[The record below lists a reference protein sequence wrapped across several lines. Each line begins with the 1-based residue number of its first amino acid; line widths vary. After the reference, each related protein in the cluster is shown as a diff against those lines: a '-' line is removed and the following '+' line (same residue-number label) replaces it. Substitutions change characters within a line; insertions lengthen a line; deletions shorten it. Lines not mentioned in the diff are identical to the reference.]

1 MQTEWSLWSRNAEAD
16 GVLATVREI
25 GIGFVAY
32 SPLGRGFLS
41 GHIRDI
47 NDLAPG
53 DFRRSSPR
61 FQGGNFT
68 RNLELLDRVREIAS
82 AKGITPSQLALAWV
96 LARGSDVV
104 PIPDTK
110 RRGYLAENICALDI
124 SLTPDDLHAIEE
136 AAPKGAPLGDRYPP
150 HMMQTIN
157 H

>member
-1 MQTEWSLWSRNAEAD
+1 
-16 GVLATVREI
+16 
-25 GIGFVAY
+25 
-32 SPLGRGFLS
+32 
-41 GHIRDI
+41 
-47 NDLAPG
+47 
-53 DFRRSSPR
+53 
-61 FQGGNFT
+61 
-68 RNLELLDRVREIAS
+68 
-82 AKGITPSQLALAWV
+82 
-96 LARGSDVV
+96 VV